1 MHEKAK
7 KPTKFNHK
15 KKEQKEQH
23 DNTIKIKVESVESE
37 ELKIMEVELK
47 VPKKYQKY
55 FGKLEAEGGLIDD
68 CKYMLYFADGYAY
81 MGEYPTLPVR
91 SKKEALYFLRQ
102 GEPERGYEELKKK
115 GLV

>member
-7 KPTKFNHK
+7 SRQNLIIK
-15 KKEQKEQH
+15 KEQH
-23 DNTIKIKVESVESE
+23 DNAIKIKVESVESE

-81 MGEYPTLPVR
+81 MGEYPVFPVK
-91 SKKEALYFLRQ
+91 SKKEALEFLRQ
-102 GEPERGYEELKKK
+102 GEPEHGYEELKQK